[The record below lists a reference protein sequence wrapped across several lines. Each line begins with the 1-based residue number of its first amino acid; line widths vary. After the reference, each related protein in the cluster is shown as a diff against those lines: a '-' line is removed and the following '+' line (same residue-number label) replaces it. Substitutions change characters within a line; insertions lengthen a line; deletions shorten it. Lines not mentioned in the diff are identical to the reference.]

1 MACAGVDP
9 GIPPATVWFGVDPYA
24 FEGSGW
30 RGACRAI
37 DDLVRGGAASGRDDG
52 SGEGP
57 FAPLYRKVG
66 SDRGRRWN

>member
-1 MACAGVDP
+1 MEPAG
-9 GIPPATVWFGVDPYA
+9 
-24 FEGSGW
+24 
-30 RGACRAI
+30 AI

-66 SDRGRRWN
+66 SDRAGGGISVQMELKKRLRKFDAKWIGRRPKS